1 MAYVIAYNLRNHYLN
16 SVEEGHTW
24 YRKYF
29 FETDRFLQF
38 KEETDAYLV
47 KWGVSGCIVTE

>member
-16 SVEEGHTW
+16 SAEEGHTW